1 MIMKFEKF
9 VRELKVIFSQVI
21 MFFPGKLGNLFR
33 QWWLKSQVQSSGS
46 AISVGMGL
54 EITGGKNIRLGDRV
68 NIMRF
73 NYFYAIDG
81 RIELGSDVSI
91 NSNVQIGAADGGK
104 IIIGDHVIIG
114 PNVVLR
120 ASNHAYERVDI
131 PIKDQGHT
139 GGEIII
145 ENDVWICANVVVT
158 KDVRI
163 GAHSIIAAGSVVT
176 SDVEPYSV
184 FAGVPAKLLRKR
196 N

>member
-1 MIMKFEKF
+1 MKLKKLAQ
-9 VRELKVIFSQVI
+9 ELKVIFSQVI
-21 MFFPGKLGNLFR
+21 MFFPGVLGNLFR

-46 AISVGMGL
+46 SISVGMGL

-73 NYFYAIDG
+73 NYFYAHDG
-81 RIELGSDVSI
+81 SIELGSDVSI
-91 NSNVQIGAADGGK
+91 NTNTQIGAADGAK
-104 IIIGDHVIIG
+104 IVIGDHVIIG

-120 ASNHAYERVDI
+120 ASDHVHDRIDV
-131 PIKDQGHT
+131 PIRDQGHT

-145 ENDVWICANVVVT
+145 ENDVWICANVVIT
-158 KDVRI
+158 KNVKI

-176 SDVEPYSV
+176 SNVEPYSV

>member
-1 MIMKFEKF
+1 MKFKKLA
-9 VRELKVIFSQVI
+9 RELKVIFSQVI
-21 MFFPGKLGNLFR
+21 MFFPGKLGELFR
-33 QWWLKSQVQSSGS
+33 RWWLKSQVQRSGS

-73 NYFYAIDG
+73 NYFYANDG
-81 RIELGSDVSI
+81 SIELGSDVAI
-91 NSNVQIGAADGGK
+91 NSNTQIGAADGGRV
-104 IIIGDHVIIG
+104 IIGNHVILG

-120 ASNHAYERVDI
+120 ASDHVHDRIDV
-131 PIKDQGHT
+131 PIRDQGHT

-176 SDVEPYSV
+176 SNVEPYSI